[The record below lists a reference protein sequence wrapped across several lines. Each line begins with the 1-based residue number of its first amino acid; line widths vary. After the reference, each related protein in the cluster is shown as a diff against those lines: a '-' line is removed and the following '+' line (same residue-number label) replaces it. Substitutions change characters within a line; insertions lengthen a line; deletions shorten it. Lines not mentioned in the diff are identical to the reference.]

1 MSKVVVSSMLSI
13 DGYADGRG
21 GDVSAMPM
29 DQAFSAHNVERVRA
43 AGHLLFGATGYRGML
58 QYWPG
63 RVDDPDASPDDR
75 YIASRYA
82 EGIPVTVVSDSL
94 TPQDVTAFAE
104 QTTIIRRADAHA
116 WVDRLRA
123 AQDDPR
129 DILIFGSRTLWTDLL
144 SHGLVDELH
153 LMIGPRVVG
162 GDHRAFEDL
171 RGLDLELLGTSTSAG
186 SDSVVLRYAP
196 GNRIEPGSWTR

>member
-58 QYWPG
+58 QYWPD

-82 EGIPVTVVSDSL
+82 EGIPLTVVSDSL
-94 TPQDVTAFAE
+94 TAQDVTAFAE
-104 QTTIIRRADAHA
+104 QTTIVRRAAAHA
-116 WVDRLRA
+116 SVDRLR

-144 SHGLVDELH
+144 AHGLVDELH

-162 GDHRAFEDL
+162 GDHRAFE
-171 RGLDLELLGTSTSAG
+171 GLHGVDLELLGTSTSAG
-186 SDSVVLRYAP
+186 SGSVVLRYAP
-196 GNRIEPGSWTR
+196 GNRIEPGALAR